1 MKSIFKTSALL
12 LCAMAVFAS
21 CEDDR
26 DNDPV
31 LQEPTTFKLN
41 TPAFSNST
49 VNLAASNTLH
59 FTWSQPDYG
68 FPVVARYELQFSP
81 KNDFSTS
88 YAQAKA
94 DETGTTVPTYSTA
107 GGVKTVCSN
116 DVEAN
121 DVATAIMHVTQWS
134 KNEVPAEQDVYVR
147 CASVFNNDTIYSN
160 VVKIQVSPYWI
171 NLRDKEPNYWYFIG
185 SCIGDGSWGGNIGKD
200 MIPLYPISGE
210 KYGMTTGDGKFSYTG
225 YFPASLGFK
234 FRHSATDNWAE
245 QIGTSDGAL
254 SPVWNDGGSQNFFVP
269 SDGYYTVTCQTGKK
283 ELSVVKATSITGTP
297 VEYTSV
303 KLEGDVNVELK
314 PFNTYAGAKNHD
326 WVGMVDITANGSCH
340 FVTNDGTKFG
350 SSDFTHGTAAKNGK
364 DIKVKVG
371 KYQVWFNDLT
381 GQYNF
386 IYQE

>member
-1 MKSIFKTSALL
+1 
-12 LCAMAVFAS
+12 MAVFAS

-171 NLRDKEPNYWYFIG
+171 NLRDKEPNYWYLLDLV
-185 SCIGDGSWGGNIGKD
+185 SA
-200 MIPLYPISGE
+200 M
-210 KYGMTTGDGKFSYTG
+210 
-225 YFPASLGFK
+225 ALGVAILV
-234 FRHSATDNWAE
+234 RT
-245 QIGTSDGAL
+245 
-254 SPVWNDGGSQNFFVP
+254 
-269 SDGYYTVTCQTGKK
+269 
-283 ELSVVKATSITGTP
+283 
-297 VEYTSV
+297 
-303 KLEGDVNVELK
+303 
-314 PFNTYAGAKNHD
+314 
-326 WVGMVDITANGSCH
+326 
-340 FVTNDGTKFG
+340 
-350 SSDFTHGTAAKNGK
+350 
-364 DIKVKVG
+364 
-371 KYQVWFNDLT
+371 
-381 GQYNF
+381 
-386 IYQE
+386 